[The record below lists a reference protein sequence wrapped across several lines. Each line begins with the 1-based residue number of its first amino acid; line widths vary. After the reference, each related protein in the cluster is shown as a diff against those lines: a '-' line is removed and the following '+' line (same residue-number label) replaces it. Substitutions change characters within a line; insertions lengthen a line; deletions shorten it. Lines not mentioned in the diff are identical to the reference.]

1 MSHGGSDQIPVPQRF
16 ARRDSST
23 WVDLIISHQ
32 ARPWFHPPPP
42 VPLSLSERHNSSS
55 FDFIQLT
62 IPPACTL
69 SRTHTRTFFKIGLI
83 VITVREL
90 KEGLRRKGNSTR
102 FFHFTA
108 RTLSF
113 SPWSFLIPSDD
124 ASLYLLTLNDGAPP
138 KWFVSSLK
146 QPPGI

>member
-1 MSHGGSDQIPVPQRF
+1 MSHGGSDQIPVAQRF

-32 ARPWFHPPPP
+32 ARPWFRPPPSRPP
-42 VPLSLSERHNSSS
+42 VAIWAPQQLFIWLYSINNTPCMRSLSH
-55 FDFIQLT
+55 
-62 IPPACTL
+62 
-69 SRTHTRTFFKIGLI
+69 THTFFKLGLI
-83 VITVREL
+83 VITVQEL
-90 KEGLRRKGNSTR
+90 KEGLRRKGNSPR
-102 FFHFTA
+102 FLHFTA

-124 ASLYLLTLNDGAPP
+124 ALLYLLTLNDGAPP